1 MDDYYFKLLG
11 TGTVV
16 ATAAAYFLLKKPE
29 PFNTHVD
36 FSNQTHDV
44 LVSSAR
50 FVPSSNPSACRGFI
64 KRREAGIF
72 PFYSGMFPLLLLKKI
87 V

>member
-36 FSNQTHDV
+36 FSNQTLDV
-44 LVSSAR
+44 LVSSAG
-50 FVPSSNPSACRGFI
+50 FVPSSSPSACISSMYFSCVVV
-64 KRREAGIF
+64 
-72 PFYSGMFPLLLLKKI
+72 P
-87 V
+87 